1 MTIAEVIRAVDGL
14 KANHFSGAQK
24 VGWLSE
30 CDSNIWKNIIETHE
44 KVEVMPDV
52 FYGYTEDKDMG
63 SKLLVPAPHDVI
75 YRYYLEM
82 MIDLYNKDIN
92 SYQNTSRLYNSAYQ
106 EYASWYNKNYMPRQ
120 TVTHFIL

>member
-14 KANHFSGAQK
+14 KANHFSSAQK

-30 CDSNIWKNIIETHE
+30 CDSNIWKSIIETHE
-44 KVEVMPDV
+44 KAAGMPEV
-52 FYGYTEDKDMG
+52 FYGYTADKDMG
-63 SKLLVPAPHDVI
+63 SKLLVPAPHDVL

-82 MIDLYNKDIN
+82 TIDLYNKDIN

-106 EYASWYNKNYMPRQ
+106 EFASWYNKNYMPRQ
-120 TVTHFIL
+120 TVTHFTL